1 MTLHLTHQGATLRL
15 RAGRLLLEKDG
26 AILADLPARQVR
38 QVALWGHV
46 RLSTPALTF
55 LLRQGVPVLYLSQ
68 EGLLYGVA
76 AAFADPDPAHLRA
89 QFSAPPLPLARAFV
103 AGKLRSA
110 HALLSRHGVPQAEAV
125 GEALA
130 EVERTRTLEALRGV
144 EGLGSR
150 AYFAGLAELL
160 GLHGFS
166 GRNRR
171 PPKDPVNAALS
182 YGYALLLGRALL
194 ALRLAGL
201 HPEVGFLHAEGR
213 RSPALALDLMEEFR
227 VPVVD
232 QVVLAAFRRG
242 QLTPAHAEPRQGGV
256 YLNEEGKKR
265 LIALL
270 EARLAKVATHPL
282 GFRKTYG
289 ELLEVQAHRLKK
301 ALLGKEAYTPYY
313 LRLH

>member
-38 QVALWGHV
+38 RVAIWGNV

-55 LLRQGVPVLYLSQ
+55 LLRQGVPVLYLSM
-68 EGLLYGVA
+68 EGYLYGVA
-76 AAFADPDPAHLRA
+76 AAFPDPDPAHLRA
-89 QFSAPPLPLARAFV
+89 QFSAEPLPLARAFV
-103 AGKLRSA
+103 LGKLRSA
-110 HALLSRHGVPQAEAV
+110 HALLSRHGLSQAEAV

-130 EVERTRTLEALRGV
+130 QLEETRTLEALRGA

-150 AYFAGLAELL
+150 AYFAGLGELL
-160 GLHGFS
+160 GTYGFM
-166 GRNRR
+166 GRRRR
-171 PPKDPVNAALS
+171 PPTDPVNAALS

-201 HPEVGFLHAEGR
+201 HPEVGYLHAEGR
-213 RSPALALDLMEEFR
+213 RSPTLALDLMEEFR
-227 VPVVD
+227 IPVVD

-242 QLTPAHAEPRQGGV
+242 QLTPAHAETRQGGV

-270 EARLAKVATHPL
+270 EARFTEEATHPL

-289 ELLEVQAHRLKK
+289 ELLEVQAQRLKK

>member
-15 RAGRLLLEKDG
+15 KAGRLLLEKDG
-26 AILADLPARQVR
+26 TTLADFPARQVR

-55 LLRQGVPVLYLSQ
+55 LLRQGVPVFYLSQ

-89 QFSAPPLPLARAFV
+89 QLSAPPLPLARAFV
-103 AGKLRSA
+103 TGKLRSA
-110 HALLSRHGVPQAEAV
+110 HALLSRYGLAQAVAV
-125 GEALA
+125 EEALA
-130 EVERTRTLEALRGV
+130 QVERAQTLEALRGV

-150 AYFAGLAELL
+150 AYFAGLTELL

-166 GRNRR
+166 GRTRR
-171 PPKDPVNAALS
+171 PPKDPVNAAFS

-213 RSPALALDLMEEFR
+213 RNPALALDLMEEFR

-270 EARLAKVATHPL
+270 ETRLAEEATHPL
-282 GFRKTYG
+282 GFRKAYG
-289 ELLEVQAHRLKK
+289 ELIELQAHRLKA
-301 ALLGKEAYTPYY
+301 ALLGRKEYTPFY
-313 LRLH
+313 LWR

>member
-26 AILADLPARQVR
+26 TTLADFPARQVR

-55 LLRQGVPVLYLSQ
+55 LLRQGVPVLYLSM
-68 EGLLYGVA
+68 EGYLYGVA

-89 QFSAPPLPLARAFV
+89 QLSAPPLPLARAFV
-103 AGKLRSA
+103 TGKLRSA
-110 HALLSRHGVPQAEAV
+110 HALLSRYGLSQAKAV
-125 GEALA
+125 EEALA
-130 EVERTRTLEALRGV
+130 QVERAQTLETLRGV

-150 AYFAGLAELL
+150 AYFAGLTELL

-166 GRNRR
+166 GRTRR
-171 PPKDPVNAALS
+171 PPKDPVNAAFS

-213 RSPALALDLMEEFR
+213 RNPALALDLMEEFR

-270 EARLAKVATHPL
+270 ETRLAEEATHPL
-282 GFRKTYG
+282 GFRKAYG
-289 ELLEVQAHRLKK
+289 ELIELQAHRLKA
-301 ALLGKEAYTPYY
+301 ALLGRKEYTPFY
-313 LRLH
+313 LWR